1 MSGTRLV
8 LSKRYSIEELYER
21 LKDADL
27 AAGRAFLI
35 TQGPTRWI
43 VFPPMDRQNQVVI
56 GGSNGVFY
64 VQRNAQ
70 PLAFF
75 TVPNGNSQ
83 HSFSEFFLRLSGCG
97 DRAKKCCE
105 QTAKAVGR
113 QINGMDL

>member
-8 LSKRYSIEELYER
+8 LSQRYSIEELYEL

-56 GGSNGVFY
+56 GGSNGIFY
-64 VQRNAQ
+64 VRRNAR
-70 PLAFF
+70 PLTAPSAPKGKSLR
-75 TVPNGNSQ
+75 T
-83 HSFSEFFLRLSGCG
+83 FSDFFLGCR
-97 DRAKKCCE
+97 DRRKTRCE
-105 QTAKAVGR
+105 QAAAAVGR
-113 QINGMDL
+113 QINAMEL